1 LRPGVEVVVAF
12 LDGDPD
18 RPVILGAVPNAVNP
32 SPVNA
37 SRARVSE
44 VVTASGMV
52 MQFRDKT
59 L

>member
-1 LRPGVEVVVAF
+1 
-12 LDGDPD
+12 
-18 RPVILGAVPNAVNP
+18 VILGAVPNAVNP

-44 VVTASGMV
+44 VVTASGIV

-59 L
+59 LPI

>member
-1 LRPGVEVVVAF
+1 MIVAF

-44 VVTASGMV
+44 VVTASGIV

-59 L
+59 LPI